1 MLTFYSLSSGREN
14 VPSETPIEL
23 SLQDALEVYRNLDEQ
38 HGSMGIRPHGAV
50 DLNLIRQTGGTRVE
64 LLDSS
69 IPAFGLADN
78 VDADVIEQLI
88 TAASNGLDVF
98 QLARELIQCWV
109 CLDRI
114 PAASARS
121 TSDLRMS
128 LMRSITYEE
137 IEAFVEQYAANS
149 GGSLD
154 LKTRAVIRAGMQH
167 MAGLEVVV
175 RCIECGEVLRVK
187 NRGPLEGLDHVFGIS
202 CPNGCFNDTFG
213 SLGGT
218 WEVKGP

>member
-14 VPSETPIEL
+14 VPNDAPIEL

-38 HGSMGIRPHGAV
+38 HGFMGIRPHGAV
-50 DLNLIRQTGGTRVE
+50 DLKLIRQTGGTRVE

-78 VDADVIEQLI
+78 VDAHVVEQLV

-98 QLARELIQCWV
+98 QLAPELIQCWV

-121 TSDLRMS
+121 ISELGKS
-128 LMRSITYEE
+128 LMRSVTYEQ
-137 IEAFVEQYAANS
+137 IEVLVEQCAAQS
-149 GGSLD
+149 GEALGPEA
-154 LKTRAVIRAGMQH
+154 RAAMSASIQH
-167 MAGLEVVV
+167 TAGLEVIA

-187 NRGPLEGLDHVFGIS
+187 DLGPLERFDDFLGIS
-202 CPNGCFNDTFG
+202 CPNGCPRNT
-213 SLGGT
+213 
-218 WEVKGP
+218 VNKP